1 MLRSLHNFEDAS
13 FFADHDV
20 MYVFTLGRALTS
32 SIVVAYEYDDRHIL
46 TSFDFKSPQ
55 VKSPQV
61 LQEYYDFVLNP
72 DSSRRNV
79 REGATLSAA
88 TDNILRLSIY
98 MVEEYHGSH
107 RLIVAGVLRDDRP
120 IDSQSVINLYT
131 P

>member
-55 VKSPQV
+55 V

-98 MVEEYHGSH
+98 MVEECHGSH

-120 IDSQSVINLYT
+120 IDSQSVISLST

>member
-20 MYVFTLGRALTS
+20 MYVFTLGRALIS

-55 VKSPQV
+55 V

-72 DSSRRNV
+72 DS
-79 REGATLSAA
+79 
-88 TDNILRLSIY
+88 
-98 MVEEYHGSH
+98 
-107 RLIVAGVLRDDRP
+107 
-120 IDSQSVINLYT
+120 
-131 P
+131 